1 MKQAKSKY
9 KIYSRSDCGFCHA
22 AKELLESKGLEYEEV
37 DIDSDQN
44 SRVMLKAKGFK
55 TVPVIYLGEDHI
67 GGYTD
72 LKAKLVDKTIPTD
85 AHNEW
90 FR

>member
-1 MKQAKSKY
+1 MKQVKLKY
-9 KIYSRSDCGFCHA
+9 KIYTRSDCGFCHA
-22 AKELLESKGLEYEEV
+22 AKRLLESKGLEYEEV
-37 DIDSDQN
+37 DIDCDQN
-44 SRVMLKAKGFK
+44 SRVMLKAKGYK
-55 TVPVIYLGEDHI
+55 TVPVIYMGEEYI

-72 LKAKLVDKTIPTD
+72 LQATFKEPGIPTD

>member
-1 MKQAKSKY
+1 MKQAKLKY

-22 AKELLESKGLEYEEV
+22 AKRLLESKGLEYEEI
-37 DIDSDQN
+37 DIDCDQN
-44 SRVMLKAKGFK
+44 SRVMLKAKGYK
-55 TVPVIYLGEDHI
+55 TVPVIYIGEEYI

-72 LKAKLVDKTIPTD
+72 LQATLKESDIPTD

>member
-1 MKQAKSKY
+1 
-9 KIYSRSDCGFCHA
+9 
-22 AKELLESKGLEYEEV
+22 
-37 DIDSDQN
+37 
-44 SRVMLKAKGFK
+44 MLKAKGFK

-72 LKAKLVDKTIPTD
+72 LKAKLVDKSIPTD